1 MRHNATKGV
10 VMQLKE
16 MCKEIRKA
24 MGLSQKEFGLLI
36 GSSQTEVSFIEGGFT
51 PPNTAKIEKIQKL
64 FNELKR

>member
-10 VMQLKE
+10 VMELKQ

-24 MGLSQKEFGLLI
+24 LGLSQKKFGLLI
-36 GSSQTEVSFIEGGFT
+36 GATQTEVSFIEGGFI
-51 PPNTAKIEKIQKL
+51 PPSTDKIEKIQKL